1 MKKVFTILSAI
12 TVSIVAVG
20 VGLVKLNYL
29 NINEYG
35 FLEKLITPQNEIPD
49 DVGPKTMTI
58 QYCDTCGTRNLYQQ
72 VQSYLSSRVTDPD
85 FQLVA
90 VKYKPSPLYQGLSYA
105 ITASQVGLG
114 LSAFLFPSL
123 FTPTNQQ
130 GQPQGGP
137 RTHLMMLIFFGG
149 NILRGLFTNS
159 NAFEIYLGK
168 DLVYSAIQ
176 NNSSGYATPPTLE
189 QVVTILNEHGIS
201 VLETLTE

>member
-1 MKKVFTILSAI
+1 MKRISTILSAI
-12 TVSIVAVG
+12 IVSVVAIG
-20 VGLVKLNYL
+20 VGLVKFNYL

>member
-1 MKKVFTILSAI
+1 MKKASIFLSATLI
-12 TVSIVAVG
+12 SLISLG
-20 VGLVKLNYL
+20 VGLIKFNFI

-35 FLEKLITPQNEIPD
+35 FLEKLVTPQNEIPD

-90 VKYKPSPLYQGLSYA
+90 VKYKPSPLYQVLSYT
-105 ITASQVGLG
+105 ITATQVGLG
-114 LSAFLFPSL
+114 LSAFIFPS
-123 FTPTNQQ
+123 FFSQTTQD
-130 GQPQGGP
+130 GQQGGP
-137 RTHLMMLIFFGG
+137 RTHLLMLIFFGG

-176 NNSSGYATPPTLE
+176 NNSSGYATPPTVE
-189 QVVTILNEHGIS
+189 QVANILKEHGIS
-201 VLETLTE
+201 VVETITE

>member
-1 MKKVFTILSAI
+1 MKKVSTIFSAI
-12 TVSIVAVG
+12 IISLIAIG
-20 VGLVKLNYL
+20 VGLVKFNYL
-29 NINEYG
+29 NISEYG
-35 FLEKLITPQNEIPD
+35 LLEKLITPQNEIPD

-85 FQLVA
+85 FQLIA

-123 FTPTNQQ
+123 FTPTDQQ

>member
-1 MKKVFTILSAI
+1 MKKVSTIFSAI
-12 TVSIVAVG
+12 IISLIAIG
-20 VGLVKLNYL
+20 VGLVKFNYL
-29 NINEYG
+29 NISEYG

-49 DVGPKTMTI
+49 AVGPKTMTI
-58 QYCDTCGTRNLYQQ
+58 QYCDTCGTRNLYKQ

-85 FQLVA
+85 FQLIA

-123 FTPTNQQ
+123 FTPTDQQ